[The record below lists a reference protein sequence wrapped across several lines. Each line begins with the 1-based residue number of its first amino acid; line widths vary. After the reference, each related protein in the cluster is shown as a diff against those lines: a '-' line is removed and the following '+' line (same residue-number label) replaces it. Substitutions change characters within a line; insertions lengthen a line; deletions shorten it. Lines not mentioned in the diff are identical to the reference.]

1 MKCPNNNKLMRDDF
15 FSYMQHGM
23 YHVLNVN
30 AYDHILFLIVL
41 AIPYMFKDWK
51 RLLFLITVFV
61 IGHTVSLAFATY
73 DVISVSNKWIEF
85 LIPSTILVVALFNIF
100 TAGKKTKNE
109 KVGLLFFL
117 TLFFGLIHGL
127 GFVKIFET
135 TINAS
140 SNKVLSILEIALG
153 VEIGQLI
160 VVFVILFLGF
170 LCETL
175 FRFSKRDW
183 VMVISA
189 VVVGLVVP
197 MLIKSNIF
205 A

>member
-1 MKCPNNNKLMRDDF
+1 MLNDF
-15 FSYMQHGM
+15 LSQFQHGM

-41 AIPYMFKDWK
+41 AIPYLFKDWK
-51 RLLFLITVFV
+51 RILFLVTIFV
-61 IGHTVSLAFATY
+61 VGHSVSLAFATY
-73 DVISVSNKWIEF
+73 DVISVNSKWIAF
-85 LIPSTILVVALFNIF
+85 LIPLTILIMALFNVF
-100 TAGKKTKNE
+100 TAGKKTQND
-109 KVGLLFFL
+109 KVGLLFFI

-127 GFVKIFET
+127 GFVNVFES
-135 TINAS
+135 TIS
-140 SNKVLSILEIALG
+140 KSKNKVMALLEISLG
-153 VEIGQLI
+153 IEVGQII
-160 VVFVILFLGF
+160 VVFIILFLGF
-170 LCETL
+170 LCQTL

-189 VVVGLVVP
+189 IVVGLLIP

>member
-1 MKCPNNNKLMRDDF
+1 
-15 FSYMQHGM
+15 M

-41 AIPYMFKDWK
+41 AIPYLFKDWK

-61 IGHTVSLAFATY
+61 IGHTVALAFAAY

-85 LIPSTILVVALFNIF
+85 LIPLTILIVAGFNIF
-100 TAGKKTKNE
+100 TAGKKPKSE
-109 KVGLLFFL
+109 KIGLLFFV

-127 GFVKIFET
+127 GFVNTFEAA
-135 TINAS
+135 INAS
-140 SNKVLSILEIALG
+140 SNKLLSVLEIAFG
-153 VEIGQLI
+153 IEIGQLV
-160 VVFVILFLGF
+160 VVFIILFLGF

-183 VMVISA
+183 VLVVSA
-189 VVVGLVVP
+189 IVVGLLMP